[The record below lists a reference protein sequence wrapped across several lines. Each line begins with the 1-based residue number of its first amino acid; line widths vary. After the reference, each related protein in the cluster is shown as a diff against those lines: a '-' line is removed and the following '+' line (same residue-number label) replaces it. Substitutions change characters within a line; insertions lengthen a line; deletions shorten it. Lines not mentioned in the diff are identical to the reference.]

1 MSDQKPC
8 SFQEGQTAC
17 TPCQNGL
24 VSKPG
29 STSADSCM
37 EQIAGV
43 NCWKIR
49 HGISLTALGSQSDA
63 LSFEEVYMS
72 CSSDADCEAVKCKR
86 ETQALS
92 CNIGPIVGEVVNSN
106 LCRYDKN

>member
-8 SFQEGQTAC
+8 SFQRGQRAC
-17 TPCQNGL
+17 TPCQTGL

-43 NCWKIR
+43 NCWKITDETP
-49 HGISLTALGSQSDA
+49 STALGSQSDA

-72 CSSDADCEAVKCKR
+72 CDSDTDCEAVKCKR

-92 CNIGPIVGEVVNSN
+92 CNIGAIAGVVVNSN